1 MITKQHTL
9 ASGHVV
15 TLGMPD
21 LYKLVATDADIP
33 NQALADI
40 LDLVTYGAM
49 DSGRG
54 DDKKRMEGNRRFLMS
69 QFQLAA
75 LCIQEP
81 KLVLLGDV
89 TEGDLTPSDLVP
101 KDLRDISEFF
111 QTGGRGGAP
120 ATADNEPGGRAPADS
135 ASTAV
140 GQDTITNG

>member
-9 ASGHVV
+9 ASGKTV

-21 LYKLVATDADIP
+21 LFKLVATDAELP
-33 NQALADI
+33 SQSLVDI

-54 DDKKRMEGNRRFLMS
+54 DDKKRLEGNRRFLMS

-81 KLVLLGDV
+81 KLVLMGEV
-89 TEGDLTPSDLVP
+89 KEGDLTPSDLVP
-101 KDLRDISEFF
+101 RDLREISDFF
-111 QTGGRGGAP
+111 QTGGSRSVST
-120 ATADNEPGGRAPADS
+120 TADQESSTDTQADPPSPAM
-135 ASTAV
+135 AQATE
-140 GQDTITNG
+140 